1 MKGRFWNSSS
11 QLFFSSDIWRKMR
24 AEVQKVFSLYEELVE
39 AGNNATLTLSS
50 WGGKPTIKLQL
61 ESPPPSPPLTATTTT
76 LPPVPGR
83 RRRHRGSAA
92 RARRQ
97 KRAADHQASLL
108 DATAT
113 TASPAAGEATATS
126 GPPPQRPLHLLESPS
141 LSAGRRRVMSLGRQ
155 HLPSFSNLNLDGPPP
170 SPPPQSSP
178 TPTPSAPSSSPSKDT
193 SPSTS
198 TKPLDAPFT
207 PSFFPELNCVG
218 CKTWFPFKDVKWMF
232 DNDLECHLPCAPC
245 CFSKIRSMMPIFG
258 LSYHYPHDCN
268 TARFACF
275 DSERNC
281 TFVWS
286 ALAELASNS

>member
-1 MKGRFWNSSS
+1 
-11 QLFFSSDIWRKMR
+11 
-24 AEVQKVFSLYEELVE
+24 
-39 AGNNATLTLSS
+39 
-50 WGGKPTIKLQL
+50 
-61 ESPPPSPPLTATTTT
+61 
-76 LPPVPGR
+76 
-83 RRRHRGSAA
+83 
-92 RARRQ
+92 
-97 KRAADHQASLL
+97 
-108 DATAT
+108 
-113 TASPAAGEATATS
+113 
-126 GPPPQRPLHLLESPS
+126 
-141 LSAGRRRVMSLGRQ
+141 MSLGRQ

-198 TKPLDAPFT
+198 IWDGVRPLDAPFT

-268 TARFACF
+268 TATFACY

-281 TFVWS
+281 TFVGS
-286 ALAELASNS
+286 ALVQLAANS